1 MIGADVQK
9 NAILAARRSGSGDE
23 GRGDARGG
31 PPASSSGPGL
41 ITTGFFART
50 RHPNYLGEML
60 IYGSFTTVVNHWIPW
75 LILAA
80 VWGLFFLPN
89 MLAIEASLSRYPGY
103 EAWRKRTGFV
113 LPKVGG

>member
-1 MIGADVQK
+1 MTGLVLMIGADAQK
-9 NAILAARRSGSGDE
+9 NATLRERPD
-23 GRGDARGG
+23 
-31 PPASSSGPGL
+31 L

-60 IYGSFTTVVNHWIPW
+60 IYGSFALVVNHWLPW

-89 MLAIEASLSRYPGY
+89 MLAIEASLSRYPEY
-103 EAWRKRTGFV
+103 ESWRRRTGFL
-113 LPKVGG
+113 LPRIRA